1 VVRVVISDGIGLVE
15 LSWLQR
21 RLLGRPYI
29 AFELARIVAVYEEK
43 TPKRRTLGKEG
54 AQMCSFVQN
63 WGISKRSEAFTLGW
77 RLWLKTSP
85 DIAVEPSF

>member
-1 VVRVVISDGIGLVE
+1 MRIGLLLAVRLVICDGIGLVE

-43 TPKRRTLGKEG
+43 PLNG
-54 AQMCSFVQN
+54 A
-63 WGISKRSEAFTLGW
+63 L
-77 RLWLKTSP
+77 
-85 DIAVEPSF
+85 